1 MFHKKTSP
9 VIFQC
14 PSMSELVLN
23 LMQRLKRLMLSVSVH
38 LFKKYFRGKYHLS
51 FFNVRVGSEPDAKVE
66 EVYVNA
72 SIHIYKTWFQG
83 KYHQPFFNARVGS
96 GPDAKAA

>member
-1 MFHKKTSP
+1 
-9 VIFQC
+9 
-14 PSMSELVLN
+14 
-23 LMQRLKRLMLSVSVH
+23 MLSVSVH

-51 FFNVRVGSEPDAKVE
+51 LFNVRVGSEPDAKVE